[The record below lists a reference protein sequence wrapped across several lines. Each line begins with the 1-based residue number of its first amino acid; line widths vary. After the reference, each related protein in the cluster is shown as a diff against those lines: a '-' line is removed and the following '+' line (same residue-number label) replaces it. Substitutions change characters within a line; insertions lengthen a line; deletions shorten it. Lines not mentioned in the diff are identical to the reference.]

1 MKFFMRTK
9 TILLKKH
16 PGGQSTFI
24 TRRCKWCGKIFF
36 KKHNRETYCSSNCK
50 KYAHQEQK
58 AIFANKYRR
67 QYHKKEC
74 LGTSGLSK
82 HRRQDYNQEYQ
93 AIQKEK
99 KRLKIS

>member
-9 TILLKKH
+9 TLLHKKP

-36 KKHNRETYCSSNCK
+36 KKHNRETYCSSKCK

>member
-1 MKFFMRTK
+1 MRTK
-9 TILLKKH
+9 TLLLKKH

-36 KKHNRETYCSSNCK
+36 KKHNRETYCSSKCK

-74 LGTSGLSK
+74 LGTSGLGK
-82 HRRQDYNQEYQ
+82 HRRQDYHQEYQ
-93 AIQKEK
+93 AIQNEK